1 MTLRPTGLAALCC
14 LAGLAW
20 SSALAHTARGP
31 LGPPADHVR
40 LLVQQARSNYTMDMA
55 RCQRLTGEDRA
66 VCIKE
71 ARAAQAEALA
81 YARSGHALGEESRP
95 DAAADTGEAQRRM
108 ALERCDALTDVA
120 RSSCITAVNALFGR
134 Y

>member
-31 LGPPADHVR
+31 MGPPADHVST
-40 LLVQQARSNYTMDMA
+40 LVQQARSNHAADMA
-55 RCQRLTGEDRA
+55 RCQRLAGEDKA
-66 VCIKE
+66 VCVKE
-71 ARAAQAEALA
+71 ARAALAEALA
-81 YARSGHALGEESRP
+81 YARSGHALGDESRP
-95 DAAADTGEAQRRM
+95 DAAADTSEAQRRM
-108 ALERCDALTDVA
+108 ALERCDALTGVA
-120 RSSCITAVNALFGR
+120 RSSCITAVNATFGQ